1 MVQRIQFSKNFLK
14 FAQQLSRP
22 GKSLENRDIVWKNSA
37 KSGVS
42 FNFCFQ
48 SYNKCL
54 TSEFFPRGQ
63 ISFNNR
69 MRSFIILLCPHCIV
83 VTVRLQYIMKKAWFL
98 RFSRSLLITYLFI
111 TLSLET
117 KYCFGKSLEVWIQK
131 SVRTLLNAILCLQ
144 QMSNLIRLQ
153 CTIKVRY

>member
-1 MVQRIQFSKNFLK
+1 MSDFFSPWSNLIQCG
-14 FAQQLSRP
+14 P
-22 GKSLENRDIVWKNSA
+22 Y
-37 KSGVS
+37 
-42 FNFCFQ
+42 FNH
-48 SYNKCL
+48 
-54 TSEFFPRGQ
+54 
-63 ISFNNR
+63 R

-131 SVRTLLNAILCLQ
+131 TVRTLLNAILCLQ

>member
-1 MVQRIQFSKNFLK
+1 
-14 FAQQLSRP
+14 
-22 GKSLENRDIVWKNSA
+22 
-37 KSGVS
+37 
-42 FNFCFQ
+42 
-48 SYNKCL
+48 
-54 TSEFFPRGQ
+54 
-63 ISFNNR
+63 

-131 SVRTLLNAILCLQ
+131 TVRTLLNAILCLQ
-144 QMSNLIRLQ
+144 LMSNLIRLQ

>member
-1 MVQRIQFSKNFLK
+1 
-14 FAQQLSRP
+14 
-22 GKSLENRDIVWKNSA
+22 
-37 KSGVS
+37 
-42 FNFCFQ
+42 
-48 SYNKCL
+48 
-54 TSEFFPRGQ
+54 
-63 ISFNNR
+63 
-69 MRSFIILLCPHCIV
+69 MRSVIILSYPHCIV